1 MKITRQT
8 ILSTLRAIFTLLLLA
23 VMFVAGFFLMNY
35 VYRLIDLHPAPWLA
49 QLIDSFVG
57 LILLFL
63 AVYVS
68 LSIARAWGWM
78 PERNVFKPIIE
89 ALEQIAAGDFSIRVD
104 NKYEDNEMVGEL
116 ATRVNKVAAELDQME
131 NLRQEFISNV
141 SHEIQSPLTSINGF
155 TRALEDDQ
163 LSAEERHHYLGI
175 IETESMRLSRITQ
188 DLLKMASLES
198 DQVRF
203 EPKPYRLDKQIRD
216 LILASEPQWQDKGIE
231 MDVSLAETEITADE
245 DLLSQVWTN
254 LIHNSIKFTPQGG
267 KISIALRPRG
277 EQIEFEITD
286 TGIGISKEDQER
298 VFERFFKADPART
311 RAAGGSGLG
320 LSIAKKIVEMHHGT
334 IGVQSELGAGA
345 TFTVVLPVK

>member
-1 MKITRQT
+1 MNRTKQT
-8 ILSTLRAIFTLLLLA
+8 FAGILRSIFTLFLLA
-23 VMFVAGFFLMNY
+23 AMFVAGFFLMDY
-35 VYRLIDLHPAPWLA
+35 LYRLLGLHPAAWLA
-49 QLIDSFVG
+49 QLIDSFAG
-57 LILLFL
+57 LILMFL
-63 AVYVS
+63 AVYIGV
-68 LSIARAWGWM
+68 SIARAWGWM
-78 PERNVFKPIIE
+78 PERNIFEPIIA
-89 ALEQIAAGDFSIRVD
+89 ALEQIASGDFSIRVE
-104 NKYEDNEMVGEL
+104 NKYEDNQMVGEL
-116 ATRVNKVAAELDQME
+116 ARRVNKVASELDQME

-155 TRALEDDQ
+155 TKALEDDR

-175 IETESMRLSRITQ
+175 IENESMRLSRITQ
-188 DLLKMASLES
+188 DLLKMAALES

-216 LILASEPQWQDKGIE
+216 LILASEPQWQEKGIE
-231 MDVSLAETEITADE
+231 MDVSLAETEIIADE

-267 KISIALRPRG
+267 KISIALHPRDG
-277 EQIEFEITD
+277 QIEFQITD

-298 VFERFFKADPART
+298 IFERFFKADPART

-320 LSIAKKIVEMHHGT
+320 LSIARKIVEMHRGA
-334 IGVQSELGAGA
+334 IGVKSELGAGA